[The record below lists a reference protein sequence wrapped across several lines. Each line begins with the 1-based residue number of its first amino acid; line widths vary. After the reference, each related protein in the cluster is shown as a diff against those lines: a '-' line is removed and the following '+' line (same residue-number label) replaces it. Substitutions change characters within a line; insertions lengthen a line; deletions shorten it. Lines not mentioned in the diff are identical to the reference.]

1 MIVEIRIKFKLFGVP
16 LYGPEILSCDNNGV
30 VKNTIIPE
38 STLSKKHNTINYH
51 YVREASA
58 SRILRIRKED
68 TATNLANP
76 LTNFIPYY
84 WN

>member
-1 MIVEIRIKFKLFGVP
+1 MVVEIRIKLKPFWVP
-16 LYGPEILSCDNNGV
+16 LGGPESVFCDNNEV
-30 VKNTIIPE
+30 VNNTSIPE